1 MPTRITFVTQ
11 SNKSTEPNDISMEVD
26 DGSTDVESKKHIVS
40 PIKPSGNPIIL
51 VPEDDSGFENMDI
64 DEPKEC
70 NFQESIR
77 RKRPLEVVSK
87 KKKF

>member
-1 MPTRITFVTQ
+1 
-11 SNKSTEPNDISMEVD
+11 MEVD
-26 DGSTDVESKKHIVS
+26 DSTTDVESKKHIVS
-40 PIKPSGNPIIL
+40 PIKPSEASIII

-87 KKKF
+87 KSFNMYSYCLL